1 MPRHAMGTRLRIG
14 ANFITGLTS
23 ISGLDLSAD
32 TIDVTTLESADN
44 YREFIQG
51 MRDGGE
57 VSISGF
63 FEPGDTLGQ
72 NQIFTLFNSGAVT
85 AFSILFP
92 STLGAEWT
100 FNGIVT
106 QATTNAEMEEAA
118 TFEATIKVT
127 GRPSL
132 GTTASAGLSA
142 LSLTGTG
149 GTLTPSFANNRYFYT
164 FSGVSATSVTV
175 TATAASHTLQL
186 FVDNVF
192 SQALTTAVASNA
204 IALTLNVGRSL
215 VIVAQEAGKTS
226 ITYEIIA
233 VKTS

>member
-106 QATTNAEMEEAA
+106 QATTGAEMEEAA

-132 GTTASAGLSA
+132 GLTASAGLSA

-192 SQALTTAVASNA
+192 SQNLTTAVASNA

-226 ITYEIIA
+226 VTYEIIA

>member
-1 MPRHAMGTRLRIG
+1 MPRHAMGTRIRIG
-14 ANFITGLTS
+14 GNFIAGLTS

-32 TIDVTTLESADN
+32 TIDVTTLESTNN

-63 FEPGDTLGQ
+63 FEPGDTNGQ
-72 NQIFTLFNSGAVT
+72 VNISTLFNSGAIT

-92 STLGAEWT
+92 SAMGAEWT

-106 QATTNAEMEEAA
+106 AFTTGADMEEAV

-127 GRPSL
+127 GAPNL
-132 GTTASAGLSA
+132 GLTASAGLSA
-142 LSLTGTG
+142 LTITGAGGSLS
-149 GTLTPSFANNRYFYT
+149 PSFANNRYFYT
-164 FSGVSATSVTV
+164 YSGVSATSATV

-186 FVDNVF
+186 FVDGVF
-192 SQALTTAVASNA
+192 SQTLTSGAASNA
-204 IALTLNVGRSL
+204 IALTLNVGRL
-215 VIVAQEAGKTS
+215 VTITAQESGKTTL
-226 ITYEIIA
+226 IYEAII